1 MKKRLFALLWVWTIW
16 LSAVSLAGAVRAQ
29 SCEPCAAE
37 SQPVSEGLEEAF
49 RLVLDLPDC
58 AGTEHLTS
66 CRNVEALLDTAY
78 ADLESL
84 FETSA
89 QKAQGCLSCD
99 PRPHLLPL
107 ATGLA
112 ALSQL
117 LEEKGFEEFAP
128 SRQKVDLALER
139 WHSLSCC
146 GEAGTTAK
154 EPNRNR
160 EEDARRILIEK
171 CGVNF
176 VNNRQKLRQVFRVEN
191 DRQGCYQSRACR
203 LSTSYGGIG
212 VEGGFWT
219 YDGEYWYIWGERRTP
234 RSRWESCMQ

>member
-1 MKKRLFALLWVWTIW
+1 LQGPWALNRVNPARPKVNLSPRGSGRHFASC
-16 LSAVSLAGAVRAQ
+16 SAYPTA
-29 SCEPCAAE
+29 
-37 SQPVSEGLEEAF
+37 
-49 RLVLDLPDC
+49 PD
-58 AGTEHLTS
+58 TEHLTS

-89 QKAQGCLSCD
+89 QKAQSCLSCD

-117 LEEKGFEEFAP
+117 IGRERLQEVRPVEAKGRSDA
-128 SRQKVDLALER
+128 RALAL
-139 WHSLSCC
+139 SFLC
-146 GEAGTTAK
+146 GEAGATVK

-160 EEDARRILIEK
+160 KEDARRILIEK

-176 VNNRQKLRQVFRVEN
+176 VNNRQGLRQVFRVEN

-203 LSTSYGGIG
+203 LSTNYGEIG

-219 YDGEYWYIWGERRTP
+219 YDGEYWYIWAERRTP
-234 RSRWESCMQ
+234 RDRWESCMQ